1 MGTRPSCGQAEV
13 ERQQADWA
21 GHCVC
26 HCQQAGISLNLPL
39 RLKCVCQPWSSQL
52 FAGLL
57 PFRFTGCSVA
67 DDPLPSFGP
76 FKVQRQISDC
86 SSRSSRQLMDKSS
99 ASAAIGGRRLDG
111 QHLVALP
118 PFEGGHRKNLGRR
131 VWVTAYRKTPF
142 TLSTQKRRSS
152 CQVLNGRYLGGAV
165 AQYCLPRTVR
175 VSQNCPQLS
184 TGLTNQR
191 CPRNSFWLK
200 GWMIDASA
208 APCCKAARI
217 AGHSDRLAIRTCAVS
232 AGCSPESDRR
242 ASHAPRSPLARR
254 PAPCPNAQDRW

>member
-1 MGTRPSCGQAEV
+1 MNQQLTRSPIKRLIRGIGRRWKQRRHASEREMLDPWLASSVRQIPTFSVAGPSVCSVAGAAIDGLVEV
-13 ERQQADWA
+13 PSRRMTAFKFA
-21 GHCVC
+21 
-26 HCQQAGISLNLPL
+26 
-39 RLKCVCQPWSSQL
+39 
-52 FAGLL
+52 AGLL
-57 PFRFTGCSVA
+57 AT
-67 DDPLPSFGP
+67 
-76 FKVQRQISDC
+76 QR
-86 SSRSSRQLMDKSS
+86 
-99 ASAAIGGRRLDG
+99 
-111 QHLVALP
+111 
-118 PFEGGHRKNLGRR
+118 
-131 VWVTAYRKTPF
+131 
-142 TLSTQKRRSS
+142 RRSS